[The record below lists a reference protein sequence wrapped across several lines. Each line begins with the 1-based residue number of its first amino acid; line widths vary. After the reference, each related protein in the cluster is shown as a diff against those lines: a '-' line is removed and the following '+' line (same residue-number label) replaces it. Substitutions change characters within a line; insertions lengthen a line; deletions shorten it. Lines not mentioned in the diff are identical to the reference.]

1 MRNIAIIGA
10 GQAGLQLGFSL
21 LDAGY
26 KPSLYSDLSADAL
39 YNSPA
44 RPVTIQFAPSVRHE
58 TQLDLRFWRDS
69 KYSLIDNVYMTV
81 FSPQGEKQ
89 FVMGGALEEPAQCVD
104 LRMKFSRWLQE
115 YEARGGT
122 LVIEQCDIDSLER
135 IAQAH
140 DLVIV
145 AAGRGQFM
153 QLFEKDQAK
162 MEFDAPQRQVAMFY
176 CQGLDLMRQMED
188 CDEAKGRQLSR
199 YSIIQGV
206 GEVIIAPFLSK
217 SGEEHHYVQFEGIPG
232 AGMDMFDSKGD
243 VAEQYAMGKR
253 WLQKHQPLIYELL
266 EDSTLTPDKEWVCGR
281 IPPTVRKPVAYL
293 PSGKPVF
300 GVGDAVIVNDPILA
314 QGLNGASKWMGL
326 LISQILDRGAEP
338 FDAQW
343 MQRAFDTYWRARS
356 TITSSPAP
364 PCDRWAKRSKKSF
377 LRPVV
382 SLCSRRNCSVVSLRR
397 TNCTP
402 GTGMIPRL
410 TR

>member
-1 MRNIAIIGA
+1 
-10 GQAGLQLGFSL
+10 
-21 LDAGY
+21 
-26 KPSLYSDLSADAL
+26 
-39 YNSPA
+39 
-44 RPVTIQFAPSVRHE
+44 
-58 TQLDLRFWRDS
+58 
-69 KYSLIDNVYMTV
+69 
-81 FSPQGEKQ
+81 
-89 FVMGGALEEPAQCVD
+89 
-104 LRMKFSRWLQE
+104 
-115 YEARGGT
+115 
-122 LVIEQCDIDSLER
+122 
-135 IAQAH
+135 
-140 DLVIV
+140 
-145 AAGRGQFM
+145 
-153 QLFEKDQAK
+153 

-343 MQRAFDTYWRARS
+343 MQRAFDAYWESAQYNNKFTS
-356 TITSSPAP
+356 TA
-364 PCDRWAKRSKKSF
+364 
-377 LRPVV
+377 LRPLGETQQKIFFEA
-382 SLCSRRNCSVVSLRR
+382 SRKPLLAQKLLSGIAEAHKLHPWYWDDTEADKMIAQCSSA
-397 TNCTP
+397 
-402 GTGMIPRL
+402 
-410 TR
+410 